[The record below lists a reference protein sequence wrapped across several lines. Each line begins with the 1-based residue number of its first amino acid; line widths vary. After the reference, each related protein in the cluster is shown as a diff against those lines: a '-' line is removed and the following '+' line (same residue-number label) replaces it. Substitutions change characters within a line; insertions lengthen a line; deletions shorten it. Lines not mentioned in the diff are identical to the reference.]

1 MAVLSGRR
9 ILVLDDEPLAALM
22 MERMLKELG
31 CSVPGRTGKAADAM
45 AIIETD
51 RLGLDA
57 VTVSLA
63 NAGSAEV
70 MALLDHRAI
79 PFLVTVSS
87 DSPMIAGRSEKRPV
101 LVKPYLLED
110 LKRALSVLNFRQRHS
125 TR

>member
-1 MAVLSGRR
+1 MGTLSGRR

-51 RLGLDA
+51 RPGLDA

-63 NAGSAEV
+63 TAGSVEV
-70 MALLDHRAI
+70 VALLDARAI
-79 PFLVTVSS
+79 PFLVTAASN
-87 DSPMIAGRSEKRPV
+87 SPTIAGQSEQRPV
-101 LVKPYLLED
+101 LAKPVLLED
-110 LKRALSVLNFRQRHS
+110 LRRALTVLDFRQRHS

>member
-1 MAVLSGRR
+1 MGTLSGRR

-51 RLGLDA
+51 RPGLDA

-63 NAGSAEV
+63 NVGSADV
-70 MALLDHRAI
+70 MALLDARAI

-87 DSPMIAGRSEKRPV
+87 ESPTIADLSEKPPT
-101 LVKPYLLED
+101 LVKPYRLED
-110 LKRALSVLNFRQRHS
+110 LKRALTGLDFRQRHS

>member
-1 MAVLSGRR
+1 
-9 ILVLDDEPLAALM
+9 

-70 MALLDHRAI
+70 LALLDVRTI
-79 PFLVTVSS
+79 PFLITVSS
-87 DSPMIAGRSEKRPV
+87 ESPRIAHQSKKRPV

-110 LKRALSVLNFRQRHS
+110 LKQALTFLDLRPRHS